1 MGMPFYAHI
10 GLSEPWSITR
20 EYANSYL
27 PIVAA
32 FLRGEQPTSTGDR
45 SFERRWRQTRYVVPG
60 QLSRNWDDDEY
71 DDDDSEFEEAHKPQP
86 GSVGVMRI
94 RGVIMK
100 HSQFCGPRGTMD
112 YAQELK
118 RMDSDP
124 NVIGAVMYIESGG
137 GQSYAVKPLTDAMA
151 NFSKPLVVLGGS
163 VLASAAYYI
172 ASYADEILSE
182 HPRAIIG
189 SIGTMLAIEDIQPAL
204 EKLGVVFHEIFAT
217 QSTQKNKDSRDALSG
232 KYDLIRQGWLDPIQ
246 EDFERDIRSQRT
258 GLANDTAIFAGATFL
273 ANIAQEKGLIDGMGN
288 MEQAV
293 ERVRALSQAKSSTPS
308 NTINNMN
315 FENVTALAGVE
326 NATAE
331 QLDLANGDLTGAG
344 VTGYTLVPESLITE
358 AADITAQRDQ
368 LQEQVTSLTA
378 ERDAANKSLGTAQTD
393 LATAQAR
400 IAELEKGPGAN
411 HTRETGDDTPADEDE
426 IDSIMD
432 SLPHNRRADSLL

>member
-1 MGMPFYAHI
+1 MGMPFYAHL
-10 GLSEPWSITR
+10 GLSEPWSITK

-60 QLSRNWDDDEY
+60 QVSQEWDEDEY
-71 DDDDSEFEEAHKPQP
+71 DDDDTEFEEAHKPQP
-86 GSVGVMRI
+86 GSVGLMRI

-172 ASYADEILSE
+172 ASFADEILSE

-189 SIGTMLAIEDIQPAL
+189 SIGTMLAFEDIQPAL
-204 EKLGVVFHEIFAT
+204 EKLGVAFHEIFAT
-217 QSTQKNKDSRDALSG
+217 KSTLKNKDSRDALEG
-232 KYDLIRQGWLDPIQ
+232 KYDLIRQGWLDPLQ
-246 EDFERDIRSQRT
+246 DDFERDIRSQRT
-258 GLANDTAIFAGATFL
+258 GLANDPAIFAGATFL
-273 ANIAQEKGLIDGMGN
+273 ANVAQEKGMIDGMGN
-288 MEQAV
+288 IEQAI
-293 ERVRALSQAKSSTPS
+293 ERVRELSKAKSNTPS
-308 NTINNMN
+308 NTNNMN

-331 QLDLANGDLTGAG
+331 QLDLANGDLTAAG
-344 VTGYTLVPESLITE
+344 VIGYTVVPESMISE
-358 AADITAQRDQ
+358 AEAVTTQRDQ
-368 LQEQVTSLTA
+368 LQEQVTALTT
-378 ERDAANKSLGTAQTD
+378 ERDTANQSLATAQQD

-400 IAELEKGPGAN
+400 IAELEKGPGAA
-411 HTRETGDDTPADEDE
+411 HARSTGDDSSADEHE
-426 IDSIMD
+426 IDSILD
-432 SLPHNRRADSLL
+432 SLPHNRRADSLI